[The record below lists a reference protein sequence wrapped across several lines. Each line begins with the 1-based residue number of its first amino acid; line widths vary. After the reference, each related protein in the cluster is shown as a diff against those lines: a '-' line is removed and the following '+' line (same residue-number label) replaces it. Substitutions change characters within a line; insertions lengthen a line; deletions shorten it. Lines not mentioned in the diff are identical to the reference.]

1 MVDQSQLIAQA
12 DRDRTALQFV
22 ALLGGLAGT
31 DQSMAGAD
39 GAAVNYPNQ
48 YQTITPYGTAIEGR
62 PVSNMQGGG
71 GIKLSPML
79 LLLLGVVAL
88 AVLK

>member
-62 PVSNMQGGG
+62 PVSNMQGSGAMF
-71 GIKLSPML
+71 SPML
-79 LLLLGVVAL
+79 LVLLGVVAF
-88 AVLK
+88 AVFK